1 MFETQGVLGRS
12 RQVGSVPEVTAIERT
27 QRGSKHFASLR
38 SASCSKPRATRQE
51 PLKKVQGGVLITTR
65 PPSFGRLRN
74 EMDGGSFLLRLSVAK
89 TAKSD
94 HSDEPRL
101 VIWGMS
107 G

>member
-51 PLKKVQGGVLITTR
+51 PLKKVQGGSR
-65 PPSFGRLRN
+65 DPCY
-74 EMDGGSFLLRLSVAK
+74 VAIVRVVDL
-89 TAKSD
+89 TIGAVHSIVDVKS
-94 HSDEPRL
+94 
-101 VIWGMS
+101 IN
-107 G
+107 